1 VQQLA
6 SLLLTQALGINHI
19 LMNSS
24 VQIGR
29 PEVEGVSD
37 LGMVTMKVA
46 AAGVEQYQWPTTQL
60 QVILNHIKG
69 MTLTDARTYLQLQP
83 GVNANSVTIS
93 IHTMF
98 GESNMLPSSVSQIKL
113 ISLNPTS
120 VPTISL
126 PALPTPAISEGSL
139 TPNV

>member
-1 VQQLA
+1 
-6 SLLLTQALGINHI
+6 
-19 LMNSS
+19 MNNS
-24 VQIGR
+24 VQIGQ
-29 PEVEGVSD
+29 PVVEGVSD

-46 AAGVEQYQWPTTQL
+46 AAGVEEYQWPTTQL

-113 ISLNPTS
+113 ISINPTS